1 MTPRRE
7 PVADQTGY
15 HQSITGE
22 PMNFIGIT
30 FRNMS
35 ESQVSRNNSKVSAS
49 LKPTPA
55 LVALKPNLKHTA
67 QHTGSSTGWRVSF
80 PNDSSLDLSR
90 ADALVPE
97 SGSLA

>member
-1 MTPRRE
+1 
-7 PVADQTGY
+7 
-15 HQSITGE
+15 
-22 PMNFIGIT
+22 MNFIGIT

-67 QHTGSSTGWRVSF
+67 QHTGSSTGWSVFFSCGSVGLSLFYAGQLVSV
-80 PNDSSLDLSR
+80 SL
-90 ADALVPE
+90 
-97 SGSLA
+97 SLLGWSLLL